1 MSMSK
6 RLLWPAVSAC
16 LLAGLTLQS
25 AVAAEAGSRSLEARV
40 QAIEDRLAIQDLI
53 GGEYAMALDTS
64 DPQAYANVFTE
75 DAYLSVA
82 GRPYHGRKEILGMM
96 EEIQQG
102 HDKYDTRKAAPGQ
115 HLWGPV
121 RHVVTNAVIHITGN
135 TATSNSYSTEIGSN
149 GRDEKQHGNPQSIMN
164 VCRYEDNLV
173 KQNGKWLIAKRL
185 ITCDMFGKRSHAPDM
200 YPQTVTPS
208 EVSP

>member
-1 MSMSK
+1 
-6 RLLWPAVSAC
+6 VSAC
-16 LLAGLTLQS
+16 LVAGLTVQY
-25 AVAAEAGSRSLEARV
+25 AGAAEPESKSLEARV
-40 QAIEDRLAIQDLI
+40 QAIEDRLAIEDLI

-64 DPQAYANVFTE
+64 NPQAYANVFTE

-82 GRPYHGRKEILGMM
+82 GRPFHGRKEIEAMVAEFDKGRA
-96 EEIQQG
+96 
-102 HDKYDTRKAAPGQ
+102 KYDTRKAAPGQ

-121 RHVVTNAVIHITGN
+121 RHVVTNPVIHITGN

-173 KQNGKWLIAKRL
+173 KQNGKWLISKRL